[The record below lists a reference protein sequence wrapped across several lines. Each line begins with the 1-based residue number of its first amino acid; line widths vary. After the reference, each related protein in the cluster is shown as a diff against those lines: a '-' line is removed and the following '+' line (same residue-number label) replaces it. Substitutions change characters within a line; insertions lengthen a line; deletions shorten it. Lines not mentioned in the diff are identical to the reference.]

1 MITRLFLS
9 LIPFTFLLPVFP
21 LSVNAAP
28 ITKIIAFKAKNETQ
42 PNTLFVLGSLRAF
55 QSTHIAAPVSER
67 IEKVFITDG
76 QRVSKGELLFKFN
89 DAEEQALLK
98 QAQLEV
104 IETRR
109 QHQRLLD
116 IKDSS
121 LVTQAQIDEKQ
132 TAWQTAI
139 AKQKNIQ
146 VQIDDRKVL
155 APFKGQLGFSD
166 ISVGN
171 QIDTGD
177 VLVSLDDVDVMKLD
191 VLVPAR
197 NLSDIQ
203 LNQTIL
209 ARTEAYPN
217 TTFKGRIVAVSPQ
230 LEAQSRMVKVR
241 AHIDNSER
249 KLKTNMM
256 VKAQINLSEKQ
267 VVVVPNSAILM
278 LGDHNYIYRLNP
290 NENNTYKVEK
300 ITVKP
305 GQVGDKYTEIKS
317 GIAENDIVISQG
329 VMRVKP
335 KSTVTIKAFEN
346 DLAQEALLKPTNSNK
361 QNANQQ
367 QGN

>member
-1 MITRLFLS
+1 MISRLLLS
-9 LIPFTFLLPVFP
+9 LIPLPFLMGAITLPA
-21 LSVNAAP
+21 NAAP
-28 ITKIIAFKAKNETQ
+28 ITQVIGYKVQSQIQ

-67 IEKVFITDG
+67 VDKIYISDG
-76 QRVSKGELLFKFN
+76 KIVSKGELLFEFN
-89 DAEEQALLK
+89 DAEELALLK
-98 QAQLEV
+98 QVQLEV

-121 LVTQAQIDEKQ
+121 LVTQAQIDEKY

-139 AKQKNIQ
+139 AKEKNIQ
-146 VQIDDRKVL
+146 VQINDRKVY

-197 NLSDIQ
+197 YLSDIKID
-203 LNQTIL
+203 QTIF
-209 ARTEAYPN
+209 AKSEAYPN
-217 TTFKGRIVAVSPQ
+217 SSFKGRIVAIAPQ

-256 VKAQINLSEKQ
+256 VTAQINLSEKK
-267 VVVVPNSAILM
+267 VVIVPNTAVLM
-278 LGDHNYIYRLNP
+278 LGDHNYIYRLKADQ
-290 NENNTYKVEK
+290 NETYKVEK
-300 ITVKP
+300 VTVKS
-305 GQVGDKYTEIKS
+305 GQVGDKFTEIQS
-317 GIAENDIVISQG
+317 GIDENDIVISQG

-335 KSTVTIKAFEN
+335 KNTVTIKVFEN
-346 DLAQEALLKPTNSNK
+346 DLVQADLLKPSTDRK
-361 QNANQQ
+361 QNSNQQ

>member
-1 MITRLFLS
+1 MLTKPFFLVALLS
-9 LIPFTFLLPVFP
+9 LST
-21 LSVNAAP
+21 LSSFAYAAS
-28 ITKIIAFKAKNETQ
+28 TQVIAYKVTNQTQ
-42 PNTLFVLGSLRAF
+42 ENTLFTLGSLRAF
-55 QSTHIAAPVSER
+55 QSTHLAAPVSER
-67 IEKVFITDG
+67 VRTIHITDG
-76 QRVSKGELLFKFN
+76 QMVNKGEILFEFN

-98 QAQLEV
+98 QVQLEV

-121 LVTQAQIDEKQ
+121 LVTQAQIDEKY
-132 TAWQTAI
+132 TAWQTAL

-171 QIDTGD
+171 QIETGD

-197 NLSDIQ
+197 YLSDIK
-203 LNQTIL
+203 LNQTIS
-209 ARTEAYPN
+209 AKSEAYPN
-217 TTFKGRIVAVSPQ
+217 TDFKGRIVAIAPQ
-230 LEAQSRMVKVR
+230 LEAQSRMVQVR
-241 AHIDNSER
+241 AHIDNNER

-267 VVVVPNSAILM
+267 VLMVPNSAIIM
-278 LGDHNYIYRLNP
+278 LGDHNYIYRLKED
-290 NENNTYKVEK
+290 ENNTFKVEK
-300 ITVKP
+300 VTIKA

-317 GIAENDIVISQG
+317 GLAENDIVISQG

-335 KSTVTIKAFEN
+335 KSIVTIKAFEN
-346 DLAQEALLKPTNSNK
+346 DLPQEALLKASSKKNNSTEQK
-361 QNANQQ
+361 P
-367 QGN
+367 GN

>member
-1 MITRLFLS
+1 MMIRLFLS
-9 LIPFTFLLPVFP
+9 LIPFIFLVPVFS
-21 LSVNAAP
+21 LSVYAAP
-28 ITKIIAFKAKNETQ
+28 VKEIIAFKAKNETQ
-42 PNTLFVLGSLRAF
+42 SNTVFVLGSLRAF
-55 QSTHIAAPVSER
+55 QSTYIAAPVSER
-67 IEKVFITDG
+67 VVNVFVTDG
-76 QRVSKGELLFKFN
+76 QRVSKGELLFQLN
-89 DAEEQALLK
+89 DAEEQALLEK
-98 QAQLEV
+98 AQIEV

-132 TAWQTAI
+132 TAWQTAVV
-139 AKQKNIQ
+139 KQKNIQ
-146 VQIDDRKVL
+146 IQINERKVV

-171 QIDTGD
+171 QVETGD
-177 VLVSLDDVDVMKLD
+177 RLVSLDDVDVMKLD

-197 NLSDIQ
+197 YLADIQ
-203 LNQTIL
+203 LNQTIF
-209 ARTEAYPN
+209 AQTEAFPN
-217 TTFKGRIVAVSPQ
+217 TTFKGHIVAVSPQ

-241 AHIDNSER
+241 AHLDNSER

-278 LGDHNYIYRLNP
+278 LGDDNYVYRLNSD
-290 NENNTYKVEK
+290 ENNTYKVEK
-300 ITVKP
+300 ITIKP

-335 KSTVTIKAFEN
+335 RSTVTIKAFEN
-346 DLAQEALLKPTNSNK
+346 NLAQEGLLKPLNGK
-361 QNANQQ
+361 QKNVNQQ